1 MTMVEP
7 KPKRKYKT
15 KKEKDKNI
23 VFKELATLGKAMVE
37 DELCEEEVQSLKE
50 IVEEEVT
57 MATISTRPKRK
68 RQRGRM
74 KLGWTKC

>member
-1 MTMVEP
+1 MVVEP

-23 VFKELATLGKAMVE
+23 VFKKLTTLKKAMVE

-57 MATISTRPKRK
+57 MTTISTISKWK

>member
-1 MTMVEP
+1 MVVEP

-23 VFKELATLGKAMVE
+23 VFKELATLKKAMVE

-50 IVEEEVT
+50 IVEEKVT
-57 MATISTRPKRK
+57 MTTISTRSKWK

>member
-1 MTMVEP
+1 
-7 KPKRKYKT
+7 
-15 KKEKDKNI
+15 
-23 VFKELATLGKAMVE
+23 
-37 DELCEEEVQSLKE
+37 LCEEEVQSLKE

-57 MATISTRPKRK
+57 MTTISTRSNWK

>member
-1 MTMVEP
+1 MMVVEP

-23 VFKELATLGKAMVE
+23 VFKELATLKKAMVE

-50 IVEEEVT
+50 IVEEKVT
-57 MATISTRPKRK
+57 MTTISTRSK
-68 RQRGRM
+68 
-74 KLGWTKC
+74 